1 MSLAF
6 TESPLYY
13 KDTQGNYHRLLNTG
27 GYSVVTQSA
36 DGLMSSNDKTKLD
49 NIIPS
54 NYLLVNQGSSYTGSF
69 LVVGSDG
76 NIIPVTMSAWQGGN
90 Y

>member
-1 MSLAF
+1 MGVIMKNGVA
-6 TESPLYY
+6 Y
-13 KDTQGNYHRLLNTG
+13 G
-27 GYSVVTQSA
+27 GGGGSYSIATQSK

-49 NIIPS
+49 SIIPS
-54 NYLLVNQGSSYTGSF
+54 NYLSVNQGSSYSGYF

-76 NIIPVTMSAWQGGN
+76 NVAPISMSAWQGGS